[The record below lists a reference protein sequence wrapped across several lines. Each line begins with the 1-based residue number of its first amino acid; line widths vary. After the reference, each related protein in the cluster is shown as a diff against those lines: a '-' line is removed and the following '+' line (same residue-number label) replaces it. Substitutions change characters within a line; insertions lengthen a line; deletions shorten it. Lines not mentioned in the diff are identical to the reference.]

1 MRLAK
6 DICAH
11 NRALQPWVLNQ
22 REKYDHLCCPFLGI
36 TPSPLQRGYRNKC
49 ELSVGRGECGER
61 VVGFR
66 LGAYRLG
73 SCCVAPPAGCAHV
86 DSATVEVALAT
97 QTLVRQSKYDVYD
110 PHSYRGHWRQLTVR
124 TSRCQELMVILTFHP
139 QELSE
144 QEVAAVKQ
152 EVVHFFTAEDSG
164 KACGV
169 TSLYF
174 LLQGQRE
181 RVESAA
187 ELLWGSA
194 RIKETLMGLN
204 FLISPAAFFQV
215 NTGGAEALL
224 TLLGEWA
231 GLTKDTHLLDVCC
244 GTGTIGLSLAR
255 FVKSVVGV
263 DICAEAIEDAN
274 INAAL
279 NGVTNARFVC
289 ARAEDSLSA
298 LVNSVR
304 GDPVVAIVDP
314 PRAGLQVKV
323 LQALRRSV
331 CVGRLLYVSCNP
343 RSASSNFNDLCRAPS
358 NRMRGPPFRPIRAAA
373 VDLFPHTPHYE
384 LLLLFERHHILG
396 TDT

>member
-1 MRLAK
+1 PR
-6 DICAH
+6 DICAN

-22 REKYDHLCCPFLGI
+22 REKFDHLCCPFQGI
-36 TPSPLQRGYRNKC
+36 TPSPL
-49 ELSVGRGECGER
+49 
-61 VVGFR
+61 
-66 LGAYRLG
+66 
-73 SCCVAPPAGCAHV
+73 
-86 DSATVEVALAT
+86 

-110 PHSYRGHWRQLTVR
+110 PHTYRGHWRQLTVR
-124 TSRCQELMVILTFHP
+124 TSRCNELMAILTFHP

-181 RVESAA
+181 RVESPP

-194 RIKETLMGLN
+194 RIKETLMGLS
-204 FLISPAAFFQV
+204 FLISPSSFFQV

-231 GLTKDTHLLDVCC
+231 GLTPDTHLLDVCC

-274 INAAL
+274 MNAAL

-298 LVNSVR
+298 LVSSMR
-304 GDPVVAIVDP
+304 DHPVVAIVDP

-323 LQALRRSV
+323 LQAVRRAL
-331 CVGRLLYVSCNP
+331 CVGRILYVSCNP
-343 RSASSNFNDLCRAPS
+343 RSAAGNFNDLCRAPS

-384 LLLLFERHHILG
+384 LLLLFERATG
-396 TDT
+396 GAGGGQGGGG